1 MELTTILATI
11 TLAVGF
17 SLSHC
22 IGMCGGFVVA
32 CAVKLSQKDRTT
44 RIILSLGYH
53 LSRVLAYVILGLL
66 FGLFGSAVIFSGVSK
81 GLLIFFAGVV
91 LIILAF
97 GIFKRGKLL
106 SCIENQ
112 KLSSLIIPLLGKFR
126 QKNST
131 ISFLILGFLN
141 GLLPCGVVYYF
152 LAMSL
157 GSGSLVNGAIIMA
170 IFGLSTI
177 PVMMGSGWILST
189 LSTKFKNYINLALFL
204 IMLGYGIYLL
214 YLGFMVLK

>member
-32 CAVKLSQKDRTT
+32 CAVQLSQKDRTT
-44 RIILSLGYH
+44 RLILSLGYH

-112 KLSSLIIPLLGKFR
+112 IPQFHLEK
-126 QKNST
+126 QQ
-131 ISFLILGFLN
+131 ID
-141 GLLPCGVVYYF
+141 
-152 LAMSL
+152 
-157 GSGSLVNGAIIMA
+157 
-170 IFGLSTI
+170 
-177 PVMMGSGWILST
+177 
-189 LSTKFKNYINLALFL
+189 
-204 IMLGYGIYLL
+204 
-214 YLGFMVLK
+214 

>member
-1 MELTTILATI
+1 M
-11 TLAVGF
+11 
-17 SLSHC
+17 
-22 IGMCGGFVVA
+22 
-32 CAVKLSQKDRTT
+32 
-44 RIILSLGYH
+44 
-53 LSRVLAYVILGLL
+53 

-97 GIFKRGKLL
+97 GIFQRGKLL

-189 LSTKFKNYINLALFL
+189 LSTKFKNYINLASFL

>member
-32 CAVKLSQKDRTT
+32 CTVKLSQKDRTT
-44 RIILSLGYH
+44 RLILSLGYH

-112 KLSSLIIPLLGKFR
+112 KLSLLIIPLLGKFR

-177 PVMMGSGWILST
+177 PVMMGSGWILSI
-189 LSTKFKNYINLALFL
+189 LSNKFKNYINLASFL

>member
-1 MELTTILATI
+1 MELTTIFTTI
-11 TLAVGF
+11 ALAVGF

-32 CAVKLSQKDRTT
+32 CALKLSQKDITT

-97 GIFKRGKLL
+97 GIFQRGKLL

-112 KLSSLIIPLLGKFR
+112 KLSLLIMPLFGKFK

-131 ISFLILGFLN
+131 ASFFILGFLN

-152 LAMSL
+152 LAMSF

-177 PVMMGSGWILST
+177 PVMIGASWILST
-189 LSTKFKNYINLALFL
+189 LSAKFKNYINLVSFL